1 METKNVYDLKSVNLP
16 YFSSSMLK
24 LFVPLLE
31 GPFSGLITP
40 SFFESAGFSW
50 LRKQP
55 VEESPTFYPIHFSGE
70 LQERSAAVAQELW
83 PAQALHGKGFHFSG
97 IHDFAKAYREGKTTP
112 EDIASKVL
120 GSIEASNASNPPL
133 RAVIAIHREEVMRQA
148 SESTE
153 RIRQGRAI
161 SLLDGVPIAIK
172 DEMDVAGYP
181 TKVGTSFLGKTP
193 AGQDAEVVR
202 RLRSAG
208 ALIIG
213 KANMHEI
220 GIDVTGLNPHFGTP
234 RNPYNP
240 GHFTGGSSSGSAAA
254 VASGLVPVAIGAD
267 GGGSIRIPS
276 AFCGLVGL
284 KPTFGRVSEFGAF
297 PLCESLD
304 YIGPLAASA
313 TDAAL
318 TYAVIAGPDPKD
330 RMSLLQPLPT
340 LDGWDNIDLH
350 GLKLGVYWPW
360 FRHAEAEVVTVC
372 EALLEQFA
380 SLGADIC
387 DVVIPDLEA
396 SRVAHT
402 VIIMSEMARSMN
414 TYYEHHR
421 DHGLSERITLA
432 VARKLTAIDYLISQR
447 IRTRMMNHF
456 NQVFKQ
462 VDLVITPTTAVPA
475 PVIRNGALPN
485 GESDLST
492 TVEIMRFATVGNLTG
507 LPAISFPAGYTKNG
521 LPIGMQAIGRAWQ
534 ESLLLRLALASE
546 QVVEKKAP
554 QVYYP
559 IL

>member
-1 METKNVYDLKSVNLP
+1 METKNVYDLKSVKLP
-16 YFSSSMLK
+16 YFSSGMLK

-31 GPFSGLITP
+31 GPFSGLVIP

-50 LRKQP
+50 LRKQQ
-55 VEESPTFYPIHFSGE
+55 VAETPTFYPIHFRGE
-70 LQERSAAVAQELW
+70 LQERSAAVAEEQW
-83 PAQALHGKGFHFSG
+83 PVQALQGKGFHFSG
-97 IHDFAKAYREGKTTP
+97 ILDFARAYREGKTTP
-112 EDIASKVL
+112 EEIARKVL
-120 GSIEASNASNPPL
+120 DAIEASNASTPPL
-133 RAVIAIHREEVMRQA
+133 QAMIAVHCDEVMMQA
-148 SESTE
+148 RASTE
-153 RIRQGRAI
+153 RIRQGSAL
-161 SLLDGVPIAIK
+161 SVLDGVPVAIK

-181 TKVGTSFLGKTP
+181 TRVGTSFLGKTP
-193 AGQDAEVVR
+193 AVQDAEVVR

-208 ALIIG
+208 ALIVG

-267 GGGSIRIPS
+267 GGGSVRIPS

-284 KPTFGRVSEFGAF
+284 KPTFGRVSEYGAF

-318 TYAVIAGPDPKD
+318 AYAVIAGPDPKD
-330 RMSLLQPLPT
+330 PMSLLQPLPG

-360 FRHAEAEVVTVC
+360 FRHADPEVVAVC
-372 EALLEQFA
+372 ESLLNQFA
-380 SLGADIC
+380 SMGAEIC
-387 DVVIPDLEA
+387 EVVIPDLEA

-402 VIIMSEMARSMN
+402 VIIMSELARSMN

-421 DHGLSERITLA
+421 DHGLSERVTLA

-456 NQVFKQ
+456 DEVFKQ
-462 VDLVITPTTAVPA
+462 VDMVVTPTTAVPA

-554 QVYYP
+554 QVYYS